1 MASSREALAAVS
13 VRREPGAESKLDLL
27 EELQRHQGD
36 ARYCAQRTADWLVTH
51 GLAPRVVVAALT
63 PARTG
68 FEGLAGAGVQPQLVQ
83 RLSIWLDGPRDPL
96 VAGLMS
102 GRPISFAETNAPTH
116 LVPVT
121 TLFPRSSF
129 TAMAIGNQPDEEVP
143 ALGLLLISPASER
156 VSEPVR
162 WVAELL
168 GHQFRYLAG
177 REDISDQDR
186 RLRRER
192 SWLHHVLNAATDPIL
207 FTDTEGRL
215 LIANTRAE
223 LLFSAT
229 DDVSEGRRRAVQ
241 LNNMFFSAALSRRS
255 LGEGEPG
262 RRELVLVDPTDGSD
276 LPFELLSTVVSD
288 PRDGTGVVSILRN
301 ISDLRKA
308 TQQIDENYA
317 RLRVAEAEVRAER
330 DRLNLIIDSVADP
343 IVVTDEEGAISLMN
357 APAERLFSAR
367 TGSGEEAQRIV
378 RANDAHFSSFVSG
391 LLSTGGDTT
400 RRGEIGLVSPETRQP
415 VPVEAFAA
423 KMLSDLGEL
432 TAVVT
437 ILHDR
442 TEDLERASLY
452 EQLKTASDEL
462 EGKVHAATDELAR
475 QNELLRRQALEL
487 EQASTAKSQFLAN
500 VSHELRTP
508 LNAILGYA
516 TMTLQ
521 GIAGEI
527 TPGQRRH
534 LSRIEANGRH
544 LLALINEI
552 LDITRIEA
560 GRMPLEIVSF
570 AIPDLLREVLSEL
583 EPIIAKSNLTVTT
596 KIGPD
601 LVTLRTDRHKLKQ
614 VLVNLLSNAVKFTPA
629 GTITLGA
636 QMVRPKLVALSV
648 SDTGIGIAEADQSV
662 IFDDFRQVD
671 STPRRAYGGTGLGLS
686 ICRRLTMM
694 LRGAIE
700 VQSQLGRGSTFTVT
714 LPTALRK

>member
-1 MASSREALAAVS
+1 
-13 VRREPGAESKLDLL
+13 PT
-27 EELQRHQGD
+27 
-36 ARYCAQRTADWLVTH
+36 RTA
-51 GLAPRVVVAALT
+51 
-63 PARTG
+63 
-68 FEGLAGAGVQPQLVQ
+68 FEGLAGAGVQPQLVE
-83 RLSIWLDGPRDPL
+83 RLSLSLDGTRDPL
-96 VAGLMS
+96 VSALTS
-102 GRPISFAETNAPTH
+102 GRPTSFSGNQDAARLPS
-116 LVPVT
+116 LGA
-121 TLFPRSSF
+121 LFSRSSF
-129 TAMAIGNQPDEEVP
+129 TVLAIGNQPDEDVP
-143 ALGLLLISPASER
+143 ALGVLLVSPASEP
-156 VSEPVR
+156 VAQPVR
-162 WVAELL
+162 WVADVL
-168 GHQFRYLAG
+168 GHQFQHLAG
-177 REDISDQDR
+177 REGGSELER

-192 SWLHHVLNAATDPIL
+192 SWLQHVLNAATDPIL

-288 PRDGTGVVSILRN
+288 PREGTGVVSILRN
-301 ISDLRKA
+301 ISDLRQA

-317 RLRVAEAEVRAER
+317 RLRIAEADARAER

-400 RRGEIGLVSPETRQP
+400 RRGEIGLVSPETRQS

-423 KMLSDLGEL
+423 KLLSELGEL

-452 EQLKTASDEL
+452 EQLKMASDEL
-462 EGKVHAATDELAR
+462 EGKVHAATNELAR

-516 TMTLQ
+516 TMTMQ

-601 LVTLRTDRHKLKQ
+601 LVTLRTDRQKLKQ
-614 VLVNLLSNAVKFTPA
+614 ILVNLLSNALKFTPS
-629 GTITLGA
+629 GTITLRA
-636 QMVRPKLVALSV
+636 DMARPKVIALAV
-648 SDTGIGIAEADQSV
+648 SDTGIGIAQSDQSV

-694 LRGAIE
+694 MRGAID
-700 VQSQLGRGSTFTVT
+700 VQSQLGQGSTFTIT
-714 LPTALRK
+714 LPTVLRK

>member
-1 MASSREALAAVS
+1 MPSSREALAAIN

-27 EELQRHQGD
+27 EELQRHQGNV
-36 ARYCAQRTADWLVTH
+36 RLCAQRTVDWLVTS
-51 GLAPRVVVAALT
+51 GSATRVVVAALT
-63 PARTG
+63 PTRTA
-68 FEGLAGAGVQPQLVQ
+68 FEGLAGAGVQPQLVE
-83 RLSIWLDGPRDPL
+83 RLSLSLDGTRDPL
-96 VAGLMS
+96 VSALTS
-102 GRPISFAETNAPTH
+102 GRPTSFSGNQDAARLP
-116 LVPVT
+116 LLGA
-121 TLFPRSSF
+121 LFSRASF
-129 TAMAIGNQPDEEVP
+129 TVLAIGNQPDEDVP
-143 ALGLLLISPASER
+143 ALGVLLVSPASEP
-156 VSEPVR
+156 VAQPVR
-162 WVAELL
+162 WVADVL
-168 GHQFRYLAG
+168 GHQFQHLAG
-177 REDISDQDR
+177 REGGSELER

-192 SWLHHVLNAATDPIL
+192 SWLQHVLNAATDPIL

-288 PRDGTGVVSILRN
+288 PREGTGVVSILRN
-301 ISDLRKA
+301 ISDLRQA

-317 RLRVAEAEVRAER
+317 RLRVAEADARAER

-367 TGSGEEAQRIV
+367 IGSGEEAQRIV

-400 RRGEIGLVSPETRQP
+400 RRGEIGLVSPETRKS

-423 KMLSDLGEL
+423 KLLSELGEL

-452 EQLKTASDEL
+452 EQLKMASDEL
-462 EGKVHAATDELAR
+462 EGKVHAATNELAR

-516 TMTLQ
+516 TMTMQ

-601 LVTLRTDRHKLKQ
+601 LVTLRTDRQKLKQ
-614 VLVNLLSNAVKFTPA
+614 ILVNLLSNALKFTPS
-629 GTITLGA
+629 GTITLRA
-636 QMVRPKLVALSV
+636 DMARPKVIALAV
-648 SDTGIGIAEADQSV
+648 SDTGIGIAQSDQSV

-694 LRGAIE
+694 MRGAID
-700 VQSQLGRGSTFTVT
+700 VQSQLGQGSTFTIT
-714 LPTALRK
+714 LPTVLRK

>member
-1 MASSREALAAVS
+1 MPSSREALAAIN
-13 VRREPGAESKLDLL
+13 VRREPGAEAKLDLL
-27 EELQRHQGD
+27 EELQRHQGN
-36 ARYCAQRTADWLVTH
+36 ARHWAQRTVEWLVANTT
-51 GLAPRVVVAALT
+51 ASRVVVAALSPT
-63 PARTG
+63 RTA
-68 FEGLAGAGVQPQLVQ
+68 FEGLAGAGVQPQLIDQ
-83 RLSIWLDGPRDPL
+83 LSLSLDGRRGPL
-96 VAGLMS
+96 LSAVTNGQPVSFPANHGPS
-102 GRPISFAETNAPTH
+102 RP
-116 LVPVT
+116 PV
-121 TLFPRSSF
+121 LEGMFPRSSV
-129 TAMAIGNQPDEEVP
+129 TVLAVGAQPDEDVP
-143 ALGLLLISPASER
+143 ALGLLFVSPASD
-156 VSEPVR
+156 PVPESIR
-162 WVAELL
+162 WVAEVL

-177 REDISDQDR
+177 REGSTDADR

-192 SWLHHVLNAATDPIL
+192 SWLQHVLNAATDPIL

-215 LIANTRAE
+215 LIANSRAE

-276 LPFELLSTVVSD
+276 LPFELLSTIVSD
-288 PRDGTGVVSILRN
+288 PREGTGVVSILRN
-301 ISDLRKA
+301 ISDLRQA
-308 TQQIDENYA
+308 AQQIDENYA
-317 RLRVAEAEVRAER
+317 RLRVAEADARAER

-357 APAERLFSAR
+357 TPAERLFSTLA
-367 TGSGEEAQRIV
+367 GSGEEAQRIV

-452 EQLKTASDEL
+452 EQLKRASDEL
-462 EGKVHAATDELAR
+462 EGKVHAATNELAR

-596 KIGPD
+596 KLGPD
-601 LVTLRTDRHKLKQ
+601 LVALRTDRHKVKQ
-614 VLVNLLSNAVKFTPA
+614 VLVNLLGNALKFTPA
-629 GTITLGA
+629 GTVTLRA
-636 QMVRPKLVALSV
+636 EMVRPKMITLAV

-671 STPRRAYGGTGLGLS
+671 NTPRRAYGGTGLGLS

-694 LRGAIE
+694 LRGSIS
-700 VQSQLGRGSTFTVT
+700 VQSQLGQGSTFTVT

>member
-13 VRREPGAESKLDLL
+13 VRREPGAESKLELV

-36 ARYCAQRTADWLVTH
+36 ARYCAQRTVDWLATH

-68 FEGLAGAGVQPQLVQ
+68 FEGLAGAGVQSQLVQ
-83 RLSIWLDGPRDPL
+83 RLSISWNGPRDPL
-96 VAGLMS
+96 VAALMS
-102 GRPISFAETNAPTH
+102 GRSISFTEANAPAR

-129 TAMAIGNQPDEEVP
+129 TAVAIGNQPGEEVP

-156 VSEPVR
+156 VAEPVR

-168 GHQFRYLAG
+168 GHQFQYLAG
-177 REDISDQDR
+177 REDISDQER

-301 ISDLRKA
+301 ISDLRQA

-367 TGSGEEAQRIV
+367 RSGEEAQRIV

-400 RRGEIGLVSPETRQP
+400 RRGEIGLLSPETRQP

-423 KMLSDLGEL
+423 KMLSELGEL

-516 TMTLQ
+516 TMTH
-521 GIAGEI
+521 AGDRRGNYSRSTAASQSHRSERPSS
-527 TPGQRRH
+527 PGPHQRDSGH
-534 LSRIEANGRH
+534 H
-544 LLALINEI
+544 
-552 LDITRIEA
+552 
-560 GRMPLEIVSF
+560 
-570 AIPDLLREVLSEL
+570 PD
-583 EPIIAKSNLTVTT
+583 
-596 KIGPD
+596 
-601 LVTLRTDRHKLKQ
+601 
-614 VLVNLLSNAVKFTPA
+614 
-629 GTITLGA
+629 
-636 QMVRPKLVALSV
+636 
-648 SDTGIGIAEADQSV
+648 
-662 IFDDFRQVD
+662 
-671 STPRRAYGGTGLGLS
+671 
-686 ICRRLTMM
+686 
-694 LRGAIE
+694 
-700 VQSQLGRGSTFTVT
+700 
-714 LPTALRK
+714 

>member
-1 MASSREALAAVS
+1 
-13 VRREPGAESKLDLL
+13 
-27 EELQRHQGD
+27 
-36 ARYCAQRTADWLVTH
+36 
-51 GLAPRVVVAALT
+51 
-63 PARTG
+63 
-68 FEGLAGAGVQPQLVQ
+68 
-83 RLSIWLDGPRDPL
+83 
-96 VAGLMS
+96 
-102 GRPISFAETNAPTH
+102 
-116 LVPVT
+116 
-121 TLFPRSSF
+121 
-129 TAMAIGNQPDEEVP
+129 
-143 ALGLLLISPASER
+143 
-156 VSEPVR
+156 
-162 WVAELL
+162 
-168 GHQFRYLAG
+168 
-177 REDISDQDR
+177 
-186 RLRRER
+186 
-192 SWLHHVLNAATDPIL
+192 VLNAATDPIL

-276 LPFELLSTVVSD
+276 LPFELLSTVVTD
-288 PRDGTGVVSILRN
+288 PREGTGVVSILRN
-301 ISDLRKA
+301 ISDLRQA
-308 TQQIDENYA
+308 AQQIDENYA
-317 RLRVAEAEVRAER
+317 RLRVAESDARAER

-357 APAERLFSAR
+357 TPAERLFSAR
-367 TGSGEEAQRIV
+367 AGAGEESQRIV

-400 RRGEIGLVSPETRQP
+400 RRGEIGLVSPETHQP

-452 EQLKTASDEL
+452 EQLKRASDEL

-516 TMTLQ
+516 NMTMQ

-570 AIPDLLREVLSEL
+570 AIPDLLREVQSEL

-596 KIGPD
+596 KLSPD
-601 LVTLRTDRHKLKQ
+601 LVTLRTDRHKVKQ
-614 VLVNLLSNAVKFTPA
+614 VLVNLLGNALKFTPS
-629 GTITLGA
+629 GTVTLQA
-636 QMVRPKLVALSV
+636 EMVRPKMVALAV
-648 SDTGIGIAEADQSV
+648 SDTGIGIAEADQTV

-671 STPRRAYGGTGLGLS
+671 NTPRRAYGGTGLGLS

-694 LRGAIE
+694 LRGSIS

-714 LPTALRK
+714 LPTVLRK